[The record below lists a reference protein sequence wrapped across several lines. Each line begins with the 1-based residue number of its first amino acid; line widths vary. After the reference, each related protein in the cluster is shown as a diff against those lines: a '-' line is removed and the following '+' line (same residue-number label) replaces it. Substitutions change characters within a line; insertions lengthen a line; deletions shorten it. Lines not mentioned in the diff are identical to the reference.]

1 MSPQVARFE
10 AALAHMAQVPW
21 GVSTVSGTL
30 ALELALEAGG
40 VGAGDEVLVPAL
52 AAFGTLAAVA
62 RTGALPVVVDVSP
75 GTLTLAPDQ
84 VDVAITERTRAVIPV
99 HAMGLAPDI
108 AGLRDAAPDLL
119 ILEDMAQG
127 FPGPVEGD
135 VAAL

>member
-40 VGAGDEVLVPAL
+40 VGPGDEVLVPAL

-75 GTLTLAPDQ
+75 GTLTLAPAQ
-84 VDVAITERTRAVIPV
+84 VACVLTERTRAVIPRSR
-99 HAMGLAPDI
+99 HGS
-108 AGLRDAAPDLL
+108 
-119 ILEDMAQG
+119 
-127 FPGPVEGD
+127 GP
-135 VAAL
+135 